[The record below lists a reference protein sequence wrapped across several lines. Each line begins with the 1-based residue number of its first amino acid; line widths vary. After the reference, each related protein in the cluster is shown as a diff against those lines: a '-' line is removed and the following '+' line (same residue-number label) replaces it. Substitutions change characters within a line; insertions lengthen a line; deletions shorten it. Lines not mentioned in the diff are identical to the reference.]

1 MKVLLVDDHVIVRK
15 SLQHILVSEFP
26 GTICTECQDGH
37 SCTEMLKKDKFELVI
52 LDMNLPDTDGI
63 TLAEWIFN
71 NNPQQMVMFF
81 STSPTA
87 VYAKKL
93 FQMGIMGYVNKQADV
108 SNISRAL
115 HVILT
120 EKKRYMDEEF
130 ESILAMNFFDK
141 KEAGPLEK
149 LTSRELSIAQLL
161 ANGKTYAEI
170 AGQLNI
176 ESSTIRSYKTRI
188 YQKLEAETLLDFLAK
203 AKEYKLIS

>member
-1 MKVLLVDDHVIVRK
+1 
-15 SLQHILVSEFP
+15 
-26 GTICTECQDGH
+26 
-37 SCTEMLKKDKFELVI
+37 MLKKDKFELVI

-71 NNPQQMVMFF
+71 NNPQQMIMFF

-108 SNISRAL
+108 SDISHAL

-141 KEAGPLEK
+141 KEAGPIEK